1 MIKYQTF
8 QQVSY
13 LLFNLTLLA
22 AYENVGLIWEQ
33 RNRNIRKDRVRP
45 SIRHCELSLCELKK
59 ATFLKLKKKKL
70 IYYSTT
76 RPMTYNLG
84 KMRM

>member
-22 AYENVGLIWEQ
+22 AYENTDLIWEQ
-33 RNRNIRKDRVRP
+33 RNRGTRKDKVRP
-45 SIRHCELSLCELKK
+45 SIRHCEPSLCELKK
-59 ATFLKLKKKKL
+59 ATFLKFKKKV
-70 IYYSTT
+70 
-76 RPMTYNLG
+76 NLL
-84 KMRM
+84 